1 MAKKIISASVP
12 EYIADWLKNDIG
24 EREKS
29 AFITSK
35 LEKAYKEQEDPI
47 ARIKVLEREK
57 KENQDKLDYYYHK
70 IQRVIEDGNKK
81 EREEAKRIKDTK
93 EAEELEHQGKL
104 LKLLDKVR
112 VHEGWETFVNNY
124 EDLSSEEIVDYNEV
138 LNKSDIQTGGW
149 GKLKEL
155 MSTFTKEQLK
165 GGVVL
170 LESEDVGDV
179 ENPQDS

>member
-1 MAKKIISASVP
+1 M
-12 EYIADWLKNDIG
+12 
-24 EREKS
+24 
-29 AFITSK
+29 
-35 LEKAYKEQEDPI
+35 
-47 ARIKVLEREK
+47 
-57 KENQDKLDYYYHK
+57 
-70 IQRVIEDGNKK
+70 
-81 EREEAKRIKDTK
+81 
-93 EAEELEHQGKL
+93 
-104 LKLLDKVR
+104 
-112 VHEGWETFVNNY
+112 NNY